1 MGSNENKKSKITM
14 PKFIIGS
21 IIVLTILYLIGSSI
35 DSSNKSGN
43 QSVIDKINKRTKTF
57 SILSS
62 QENEDLEDVVKEYA
76 RKKGYNVNFYYEG
89 TIDMMDELNSNSSN
103 YDAVW
108 ASNSIWLYMLD
119 SDVKISDSEFT
130 SINPVVLAIKKSKAE
145 NLGMV
150 NSTVYTKDILKAISD
165 GSLKFTMSN
174 PSSTNSGASAY
185 LGLLSALAGNPEV
198 LTKSILEEDSLKSD
212 LKSFF
217 SELDRSSGDENFLE
231 EIVLSEDF
239 DAVYSYECSII
250 NINQKLE
257 AQGQEPF
264 YAIYPVDGVSISD
277 SPFAYVDNGDEVAK
291 EIFDDLRAY
300 LSSDEGQAK
309 LQEKGRRTW
318 YGGINKN
325 ADKKIFNPDWGIDTT
340 KYISPLKYP
349 STAVIKEALNIYQ
362 SELRK
367 PIHVAFCL
375 DYSGS
380 MSGDGINQ
388 LESAMEYILTD
399 KAAED
404 YLQFTENDIVDII
417 IFGSDVK
424 GPWSTS
430 DNSTNLENLLNIV
443 KSTKPTGQTALF
455 PAATKAE
462 EIFTNVNT
470 SKYNCSIVLMTDGE
484 GNKGKF
490 EDFRKSY
497 NSAINKI
504 PIYSITF
511 GSADEEQLERISQET
526 KGKIFDGK
534 KDLSKAFRQVRGY
547 N

>member
-1 MGSNENKKSKITM
+1 MGNNENKKSIITL
-14 PKFIIGS
+14 PRFIIGA
-21 IIVLTILYLIGSSI
+21 IIVLSILYLIGSSV
-35 DSSNKSGN
+35 DTSNSNGG
-43 QSVIDKINKRTKTF
+43 QSVIDKINRKTKTF
-57 SILSS
+57 TILSS
-62 QENEDLEDVVKEYA
+62 QENEDLEEVIQEYA
-76 RKKGYNVNFYYEG
+76 KKKGYKVGFQYEG
-89 TIDMMDELNSNSSN
+89 TIDMMDELNSNSEN

-145 NLGMV
+145 KLGMV

-198 LTKSILEEDSLKSD
+198 LTKSIIEKDSLKSD

-250 NINQKLE
+250 NINQKLI

-277 SPFAYVDNGDEVAK
+277 SPFAYVDNGDEVDK
-291 EIFDDLRAY
+291 EIFEDIRAY

-380 MSGDGINQ
+380 MIGEGIAQ
-388 LESAMEYILTD
+388 LENAMDYILTD
-399 KAAED
+399 KAADD

-430 DNSTNLENLLNIV
+430 DSYDLDGLLNIINNT
-443 KSTKPTGQTALF
+443 SPAGQTALY

-462 EIFTNVNT
+462 EIFANVDTN
-470 SKYNCSIVLMTDGE
+470 KYNCSIVLMTDGE

-490 EDFRKSY
+490 QDFKVVYDLSK
-497 NSAINKI
+497 NKI

-511 GSADEEQLERISQET
+511 GSADESQLNLLSTET
-526 KGKIFDGK
+526 RGKIFDGK
-534 KDLSKAFRQVRGY
+534 KDLAKAFRQVRGY